1 MLRRRRRAS
10 RHDRRKTS
18 WSQDD
23 RPPSR
28 ILHGTRAR
36 EGRSRS
42 DLDLARRAAQS
53 SSKQLDSPHRIGR
66 RTRLGVDQQKSED
79 IKRILTSKG
88 FAQFGDA
95 LLNFAYSLALTET
108 TGQPKGARVPDK
120 TLAEAAVKTGLRKHL
135 PSRVGRGDIA
145 NGLEALLGY
154 SWLQKN
160 LTIDEIVACL
170 KSENLIPADSFA
182 RLAEMAL
189 SRLEK

>member
-1 MLRRRRRAS
+1 M
-10 RHDRRKTS
+10 
-18 WSQDD
+18 
-23 RPPSR
+23 
-28 ILHGTRAR
+28 
-36 EGRSRS
+36 
-42 DLDLARRAAQS
+42 
-53 SSKQLDSPHRIGR
+53 GR
-66 RTRLGVDQQKSED
+66 RTRLSVDQQKIED

-88 FAQFGDA
+88 LAQFGDA

-120 TLAEAAVKTGLRKHL
+120 TLAEAAAKTGLRKHL
-135 PSRVGRGDIA
+135 PRRVGRGDIA

-160 LTIDEIVACL
+160 LTIVEIVGCL
-170 KSENLIPADSFA
+170 KSESLIPADNFA

>member
-1 MLRRRRRAS
+1 M
-10 RHDRRKTS
+10 
-18 WSQDD
+18 
-23 RPPSR
+23 
-28 ILHGTRAR
+28 
-36 EGRSRS
+36 
-42 DLDLARRAAQS
+42 
-53 SSKQLDSPHRIGR
+53 
-66 RTRLGVDQQKSED
+66 GVDQQKNED
-79 IKRILTSKG
+79 IKSILTSKG

-108 TGQPKGARVPDK
+108 TGRPIGARVPDK

-135 PSRVGRGDIA
+135 PRRVGRGDIA

-170 KSENLIPADSFA
+170 KSESLIPTDNLA
-182 RLAEMAL
+182 RLAEIAL